1 MVLLGT
7 SMRKISIWQ
16 TYYFIALI
24 ALIGITAFFLS
35 FSSIIAFIVLFYAI
49 AIIECRRTYQV
60 RSGWIELGSTEE
72 FNYHVYLLFYLIFF
86 YPIMRSGIVP
96 VPLMRLFYQALG
108 AKLGENTY
116 SSGIILDPGLVV
128 IGSNTIIGQ
137 NALIVP
143 HVIESEKLGHFSIL
157 IGSNVTIGA
166 GSIILSNTIIGDNV
180 IVSAG
185 SVVPK
190 NSIIGN
196 NEVWGGV
203 PARRIK

>member
-1 MVLLGT
+1 
-7 SMRKISIWQ
+7 
-16 TYYFIALI
+16 
-24 ALIGITAFFLS
+24 
-35 FSSIIAFIVLFYAI
+35 
-49 AIIECRRTYQV
+49 
-60 RSGWIELGSTEE
+60 
-72 FNYHVYLLFYLIFF
+72 
-86 YPIMRSGIVP
+86 MRSGIVP

-143 HVIESEKLGHFSIL
+143 HVIENEKLGHFPIL